1 MNTSKRRIKLIKPR
15 LQVRLTMTFVGLAAM
30 GLVLQFLLLMARMS
44 KHSLGFE
51 SEGSALFE
59 QLDAVLLGTLFT
71 AALLIL
77 PLVFAVGV
85 LTTFRIAGP
94 LYRIERHL
102 EQVARGESPGKCK
115 LRQGDDLQEL
125 CDLLNHAL
133 DRVEAERRTAAVAE
147 SPESLGTPA
156 AQESVPRPR
165 VVA

>member
-51 SEGSALFE
+51 SGGSALFE
-59 QLDAVLLGTLFT
+59 QLDSLLLGALLT
-71 AALLIL
+71 AALLFL
-77 PLVFAVGV
+77 PLVFAVGI

-115 LRQGDDLQEL
+115 LRKGDDLQEL

-133 DRVEAERRTAAVAE
+133 DRLEAERRTGTTE
-147 SPESLGTPA
+147 EGSESLETPA
-156 AQESVPRPR
+156 AEESARRPR